1 MNIGITEIHSILGN
15 NSVDVNLLTSNV
27 EYQQTMKK
35 NGLQAV
41 CADNESMVHSMI
53 ENIIS
58 QFTIKPDLIILAHSL
73 PYLLGTTNL
82 NNNVANI
89 PLINMSGIPC
99 CILHQAINSACK
111 YIQSERYQHV
121 LVIGADK
128 CYIDYERLFFG
139 TAMSD
144 CVIGLMVE
152 GNAKNNII
160 CGTKVNTYIIASNG
174 VYSSAESTARFRA
187 GNPTFVRNILLEC
200 LKESGYTLD
209 NLDYIVCHTSNRGIW
224 DQVSQLLKYPRKQ
237 FLDDNII
244 KTGHMN
250 SNDSFYHYFDFVDRG
265 VLKEGQ
271 LAALINP
278 GFGGS
283 QGCTLLMP

>member
-1 MNIGITEIHSILGN
+1 
-15 NSVDVNLLTSNV
+15 
-27 EYQQTMKK
+27 MKN
-35 NGLQAV
+35 NGLQSI
-41 CADNESMVHSMI
+41 CADNESLIHSFI

-58 QFTIKPDLIILAHSL
+58 QFTSKPDLIMLVHSL
-73 PYLLGTTNL
+73 PYLLGSINL
-82 NNNVANI
+82 NANI
-89 PLINMSGIPC
+89 CGVPLINMSGIPC
-99 CILHQAINSACK
+99 CILHQAIDSAVK
-111 YIQSERYQHV
+111 YIKSGRYQHI

-152 GNAKNNII
+152 NNAKCNII
-160 CGTKVNTYIIASNG
+160 RGIKVNTHIIAPNG
-174 VYSSAESTARFRA
+174 VYSSSESTAKFRA
-187 GNPTFVRNILLEC
+187 GNPTFVRNVILSC
-200 LKESGYTLD
+200 LKEHNFTLND
-209 NLDYIVCHTSNRGIW
+209 LDYIVCHTSNRRIW
-224 DQVSQLLKYPRKQ
+224 DQVSQLLKYPRDQ

-250 SNDSFYHYFDFVDRG
+250 SNDSFYHFFDFVARG

-271 LAALINP
+271 LVALINP